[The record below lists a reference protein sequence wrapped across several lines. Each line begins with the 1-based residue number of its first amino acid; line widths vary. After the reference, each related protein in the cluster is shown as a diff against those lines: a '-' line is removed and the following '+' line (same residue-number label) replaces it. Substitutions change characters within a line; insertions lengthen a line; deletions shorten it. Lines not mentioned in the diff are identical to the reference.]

1 MDFLQ
6 NFIQLDPI
14 NNTVKVLLLIFLLSL
29 ILIVIGF
36 YLDFLKNKQNE
47 KKLNILE
54 RAIKDLIEEFRTI
67 ELSLSDQ
74 KKILNNYKYTLERLD
89 QEISRLADSSEGD
102 SNITN
107 AIKMANQGKS
117 VDEISQTTGMTKEE
131 IEPIIKYHGRT
142 WNYILKTCLLHWIF
156 WIWFLKLT
164 FSFDVFFSIL
174 IDINGSSRSIIIRL
188 SLFSLICNL

>member
-29 ILIVIGF
+29 ILIMIGF

-117 VDEISQTTGMTKEE
+117 VDEISQMTGMTKEE

-142 WNYILKTCLLHWIF
+142 
-156 WIWFLKLT
+156 
-164 FSFDVFFSIL
+164 
-174 IDINGSSRSIIIRL
+174 
-188 SLFSLICNL
+188 

>member
-54 RAIKDLIEEFRTI
+54 RAIKDLIEEFRSI

-131 IEPIIKYHGRT
+131 IEPIIKYHGR
-142 WNYILKTCLLHWIF
+142 
-156 WIWFLKLT
+156 
-164 FSFDVFFSIL
+164 S
-174 IDINGSSRSIIIRL
+174 
-188 SLFSLICNL
+188 

>member
-6 NFIQLDPI
+6 SFIQLDPI

-36 YLDFLKNKQNE
+36 YLDFLKNKKNE

-142 WNYILKTCLLHWIF
+142 
-156 WIWFLKLT
+156 
-164 FSFDVFFSIL
+164 
-174 IDINGSSRSIIIRL
+174 
-188 SLFSLICNL
+188 

>member
-14 NNTVKVLLLIFLLSL
+14 NNTAKVLLLIFLLSL

-36 YLDFLKNKQNE
+36 YLDFLKNKQNK

-142 WNYILKTCLLHWIF
+142 
-156 WIWFLKLT
+156 
-164 FSFDVFFSIL
+164 
-174 IDINGSSRSIIIRL
+174 
-188 SLFSLICNL
+188 

>member
-6 NFIQLDPI
+6 NFIQLDPL
-14 NNTVKVLLLIFLLSL
+14 NNVVKVLLFIFLLSL

-54 RAIKDLIEEFRTI
+54 RAIKDLIEEFRTL

-117 VDEISQTTGMTKEE
+117 IDEISQTTGMTKEE
-131 IEPIIKYHGRT
+131 IEPIIKYHGR
-142 WNYILKTCLLHWIF
+142 
-156 WIWFLKLT
+156 
-164 FSFDVFFSIL
+164 S
-174 IDINGSSRSIIIRL
+174 
-188 SLFSLICNL
+188 

>member
-36 YLDFLKNKQNE
+36 YLDFLKNKKNE

-131 IEPIIKYHGRT
+131 IEPIIKYHGR
-142 WNYILKTCLLHWIF
+142 
-156 WIWFLKLT
+156 
-164 FSFDVFFSIL
+164 S
-174 IDINGSSRSIIIRL
+174 
-188 SLFSLICNL
+188 

>member
-36 YLDFLKNKQNE
+36 YLDFLKNKQNK

-54 RAIKDLIEEFRTI
+54 REIKDLIEEFRSI

-117 VDEISQTTGMTKEE
+117 IDEISQTTGMTKEE
-131 IEPIIKYHGRT
+131 IEPIIKYHGR
-142 WNYILKTCLLHWIF
+142 
-156 WIWFLKLT
+156 
-164 FSFDVFFSIL
+164 S
-174 IDINGSSRSIIIRL
+174 
-188 SLFSLICNL
+188 

>member
-14 NNTVKVLLLIFLLSL
+14 NNTVKVLLLIFILSL

-36 YLDFLKNKQNE
+36 YLDFLKNKKNE

-117 VDEISQTTGMTKEE
+117 IDEISQTTGMTKEE
-131 IEPIIKYHGRT
+131 IEPIIKYHGR
-142 WNYILKTCLLHWIF
+142 
-156 WIWFLKLT
+156 
-164 FSFDVFFSIL
+164 S
-174 IDINGSSRSIIIRL
+174 
-188 SLFSLICNL
+188 

>member
-1 MDFLQ
+1 MDFLK
-6 NFIQLDPI
+6 NFIQLDPV

-131 IEPIIKYHGRT
+131 IEPIIKYHGR
-142 WNYILKTCLLHWIF
+142 
-156 WIWFLKLT
+156 
-164 FSFDVFFSIL
+164 S
-174 IDINGSSRSIIIRL
+174 
-188 SLFSLICNL
+188 

>member
-14 NNTVKVLLLIFLLSL
+14 NNTVKVLLLIFILSL

-117 VDEISQTTGMTKEE
+117 IDEISQTTGMTKEE
-131 IEPIIKYHGRT
+131 IEPIIKYHGR
-142 WNYILKTCLLHWIF
+142 
-156 WIWFLKLT
+156 
-164 FSFDVFFSIL
+164 S
-174 IDINGSSRSIIIRL
+174 
-188 SLFSLICNL
+188 

>member
-1 MDFLQ
+1 MDFIQ

-14 NNTVKVLLLIFLLSL
+14 NNTVKVLLLIFILSL

-142 WNYILKTCLLHWIF
+142 
-156 WIWFLKLT
+156 
-164 FSFDVFFSIL
+164 
-174 IDINGSSRSIIIRL
+174 
-188 SLFSLICNL
+188 

>member
-6 NFIQLDPI
+6 NFIQLDPL
-14 NNTVKVLLLIFLLSL
+14 NNIVKVLLFIFLLSL

-36 YLDFLKNKQNE
+36 YFDFLKNKKNE

-54 RAIKDLIEEFRTI
+54 RAIKDLIEEFRTL

-74 KKILNNYKYTLERLD
+74 KKILNDYKYTLERLD

-107 AIKMANQGKS
+107 AIKMANEGKS
-117 VDEISQTTGMTKEE
+117 IDEISQITGMTKEE
-131 IEPIIKYHGRT
+131 IEPIIKYHGR
-142 WNYILKTCLLHWIF
+142 
-156 WIWFLKLT
+156 
-164 FSFDVFFSIL
+164 S
-174 IDINGSSRSIIIRL
+174 
-188 SLFSLICNL
+188 

>member
-6 NFIQLDPI
+6 NFIQLDPV

-117 VDEISQTTGMTKEE
+117 IDEISQTTGMTKEE
-131 IEPIIKYHGRT
+131 IEPIIKYHGR
-142 WNYILKTCLLHWIF
+142 
-156 WIWFLKLT
+156 
-164 FSFDVFFSIL
+164 S
-174 IDINGSSRSIIIRL
+174 
-188 SLFSLICNL
+188 

>member
-36 YLDFLKNKQNE
+36 YLDFLKNKKNE

-142 WNYILKTCLLHWIF
+142 
-156 WIWFLKLT
+156 
-164 FSFDVFFSIL
+164 
-174 IDINGSSRSIIIRL
+174 
-188 SLFSLICNL
+188 

>member
-6 NFIQLDPI
+6 SFIQLDPI

-54 RAIKDLIEEFRTI
+54 RAIKDSIEEFRTI

-74 KKILNNYKYTLERLD
+74 NKILNNYKYTLERLD

-142 WNYILKTCLLHWIF
+142 
-156 WIWFLKLT
+156 
-164 FSFDVFFSIL
+164 
-174 IDINGSSRSIIIRL
+174 
-188 SLFSLICNL
+188 

>member
-29 ILIVIGF
+29 ILILIGF

-67 ELSLSDQ
+67 ELSLYDQ

-142 WNYILKTCLLHWIF
+142 
-156 WIWFLKLT
+156 
-164 FSFDVFFSIL
+164 
-174 IDINGSSRSIIIRL
+174 
-188 SLFSLICNL
+188 

>member
-14 NNTVKVLLLIFLLSL
+14 NNVVKVLLFIFLLSL
-29 ILIVIGF
+29 ILILVGF
-36 YLDFLKNKQNE
+36 YFDFLKNKLNV

-67 ELSLSDQ
+67 ELTLSEQ
-74 KKILNNYKYTLERLD
+74 KKVLNEYKYTLERLD
-89 QEISRLADSSEGD
+89 QEISRLADSSDGD

-117 VDEISQTTGMTKEE
+117 IDEISQITGMTKEE

-142 WNYILKTCLLHWIF
+142 
-156 WIWFLKLT
+156 
-164 FSFDVFFSIL
+164 
-174 IDINGSSRSIIIRL
+174 
-188 SLFSLICNL
+188 

>member
-14 NNTVKVLLLIFLLSL
+14 NNTAKVLLLIFLLSL

-36 YLDFLKNKQNE
+36 YLDFLKNKQNK

-117 VDEISQTTGMTKEE
+117 IDEISQTTGMTKEE
-131 IEPIIKYHGRT
+131 IEPIIKYHGR
-142 WNYILKTCLLHWIF
+142 
-156 WIWFLKLT
+156 
-164 FSFDVFFSIL
+164 S
-174 IDINGSSRSIIIRL
+174 
-188 SLFSLICNL
+188 

>member
-6 NFIQLDPI
+6 NFIQLYPL
-14 NNTVKVLLLIFLLSL
+14 NNVVKVLLFIFLLSL
-29 ILIVIGF
+29 ILILVGF
-36 YLDFLKNKQNE
+36 YFDFLKNKQNA

-67 ELSLSDQ
+67 ELTLSEQ
-74 KKILNNYKYTLERLD
+74 KKVLNEYKYTLERLD

-117 VDEISQTTGMTKEE
+117 IDEISQTTGMTKEE

-142 WNYILKTCLLHWIF
+142 
-156 WIWFLKLT
+156 
-164 FSFDVFFSIL
+164 
-174 IDINGSSRSIIIRL
+174 
-188 SLFSLICNL
+188 

>member
-14 NNTVKVLLLIFLLSL
+14 NNTVKGLLLIFLLSL

-36 YLDFLKNKQNE
+36 YLDFLKNNQNE

-117 VDEISQTTGMTKEE
+117 IDEISQTTGMTKEE
-131 IEPIIKYHGRT
+131 IEPIIKYHGR
-142 WNYILKTCLLHWIF
+142 
-156 WIWFLKLT
+156 
-164 FSFDVFFSIL
+164 S
-174 IDINGSSRSIIIRL
+174 
-188 SLFSLICNL
+188 

>member
-1 MDFLQ
+1 MDFLK

-131 IEPIIKYHGRT
+131 IEPITKYHGRT
-142 WNYILKTCLLHWIF
+142 
-156 WIWFLKLT
+156 
-164 FSFDVFFSIL
+164 
-174 IDINGSSRSIIIRL
+174 
-188 SLFSLICNL
+188 